1 MAQIKYY
8 IESTWCEGQA
18 APYVGEEIFLLDTAR
33 ANVLAKAV
41 ATRSSRTEAFCGSA
55 PHGLTRFPLVEKL
68 VAFW

>member
-33 ANVLAKAV
+33 ANVLPRQLRHV
-41 ATRSSRTEAFCGSA
+41 PVERTRSAGQLPTG
-55 PHGLTRFPLVEKL
+55 
-68 VAFW
+68 

>member
-33 ANVLAKAV
+33 ANVLPRQLRHV
-41 ATRSSRTEAFCGSA
+41 RVERTRSAGQLPTGRPASHWLEI
-55 PHGLTRFPLVEKL
+55 
-68 VAFW
+68 W